1 MDNRSNDD
9 YNTPS
14 QHDRTEERT
23 VYEVIPSSG
32 NGRELEAVKRHQPE
46 TDRGGRGRGRGIF
59 PAFMAGALLIGS
71 LMFASDH
78 YNLFTGD
85 ATPVPGTNGPR
96 VENVSYTSPGGARSV
111 ADIAEQAGPAVV
123 RIGAESRTGGNS
135 SGWYGMQGG
144 SSGAGDLV
152 ESGLGTGFVFDPEGY
167 ILTNEHVIH
176 GAEQVKV
183 TLQGYDEPFVAQV
196 VGSSYELDLAVL
208 KIEGETP
215 FPYLELGE
223 SDQMKIGEWVVAI
236 GNPYDLDYTVT
247 TGVLSAS
254 ERSITIPDQDGT
266 RNYKHLL
273 QTDTAINPGNSGGP
287 LLNMNGQVIG
297 INTAVS
303 SDAQGI
309 GFAIP
314 TSTIKSVLD
323 NLLNDQPIPSPYIGV
338 SLQDLTPQMRET
350 LGLSDNEGVGVA
362 FVQEGDPAAQAGLQS
377 GDIIIGANEDAIG
390 SASDLTE
397 FIQSAK
403 VGEELKLTVIRN
415 EEQMTLDVRIGDRN
429 QTTTIG

>member
-1 MDNRSNDD
+1 MDDRYTNDNQRQD
-9 YNTPS
+9 KQLQANE
-14 QHDRTEERT
+14 QRT
-23 VYEVIPSSG
+23 VYEVYSPLDDSPV
-32 NGRELEAVKRHQPE
+32 LEAVKQEKSRPAR
-46 TDRGGRGRGRGIF
+46 DSRGRGIF

-85 ATPVPGTNGPR
+85 ATPVSDGNSPR
-96 VENVSYTSPGGARSV
+96 VENVSYTSPGGTSSV

-123 RIGAESRTGGNS
+123 RIGAESRTGGNGM
-135 SGWYGMQGG
+135 GWYGMQGG
-144 SSGAGDLV
+144 TSGQGDLV

-176 GAEQVKV
+176 GAEQIKV
-183 TLQGYDEPFVAQV
+183 TLQGYDEPFVAKV

-208 KIEGETP
+208 KIEGEAT
-215 FPYLELGE
+215 FPHLELGE

-254 ERSITIPDQDGT
+254 ERSISIPDQEGT

-323 NLLNDQPIPSPYIGV
+323 NLMNDQPIPSPYIGV
-338 SLQDLTPQMRET
+338 SLQDLDGQMRNS
-350 LGLSDNEGVGVA
+350 LGLSENEGVGVA
-362 FVQEGDPAAQAGLQS
+362 YVQEGDPAAMAGLQP
-377 GDIIIGANEDAIG
+377 GDIIIEANGEAIG
-390 SASDLTE
+390 NTSDLTSI
-397 FIQSAK
+397 IQELK
-403 VGEELKLTVIRN
+403 VGSELKLTLIR
-415 EEQMTLDVRIGDRN
+415 EEQKITVDVRIGDRN
-429 QTTTIG
+429 QSATIS

>member
-1 MDNRSNDD
+1 MDNRYRNDD
-9 YNTPS
+9 YSTHS
-14 QHDRTEERT
+14 QHDRAEERT
-23 VYEVIPSSG
+23 VYEVIPSSD
-32 NGRELEAVKRHQPE
+32 NNQELEAVKRRPSGS
-46 TDRGGRGRGRGIF
+46 DRGQRGRGIF

-85 ATPVPGTNGPR
+85 STPVQGANSPR
-96 VENVSYTSPGGARSV
+96 VENVSYSSPSGTGSV

-123 RIGAESRTGGNS
+123 RIGAESRASNS
-135 SGWYGMQGG
+135 GFGWYGMQGG
-144 SSGAGDLV
+144 SSEGGDLV

-208 KIEGETP
+208 KIEGETA

-254 ERSITIPDQDGT
+254 ERSITIPDQEGT

-287 LLNMNGQVIG
+287 LLNMKGQVIG

-338 SLQDLTPQMRET
+338 SLQDLTPQMRGN
-350 LGLSDNEGVGVA
+350 LGLSDDEGVGVA
-362 FVQEGDPAAQAGLQS
+362 FVQEGDPAAQAGLQP
-377 GDIIIGANEDAIG
+377 GDIIIEANGEAIG
-390 SASDLTE
+390 STTDLTE
-397 FIQSAK
+397 LIQSAQ
-403 VGEELKLTVIRN
+403 VGGELKLTVVRN
-415 EEQMTLDVRIGDRN
+415 EEQLTIDVRIGDRN
-429 QTTTIG
+429 QTTTIS

>member
-1 MDNRSNDD
+1 MDNRYPYDEMKRD
-9 YNTPS
+9 AQEQRPE
-14 QHDRTEERT
+14 QRA
-23 VYEVIPSSG
+23 VYEVYSPLDGSQT
-32 NGRELEAVKRHQPE
+32 LEAVKRTSSE
-46 TDRGGRGRGRGIF
+46 RSRGGGFRGRGIF

-85 ATPVPGTNGPR
+85 SPTSAGTSSSQVQNVSFNPAVGTN
-96 VENVSYTSPGGARSV
+96 SI
-111 ADIAEQAGPAVV
+111 ADIAEKAGPAVV
-123 RIGAESRTGGNS
+123 RIGAETRQSNGGFN
-135 SGWYGMQGG
+135 WYGMQSN
-144 SSGAGDLV
+144 SSQGELA
-152 ESGLGTGFVFDPEGY
+152 ESGLGTGFLFDADGY

-176 GAEQVKV
+176 GAEKV
-183 TLQGYDEPFVAQV
+183 TVKLQGYDEPFVAQV

-208 KIEGETP
+208 KIQGDKP

-254 ERSITIPDQDGT
+254 EREISIPDQEGT

-323 NLLNDQPIPSPYIGV
+323 NLLSDTPIPSPYIGV
-338 SLQDLTPQMRET
+338 SLQDLTPQMRSN
-350 LGLSDNEGVGVA
+350 LGIASDEGVGVA
-362 FVQEGDPAAQAGLQS
+362 YVQAGDPAGQAGLQP
-377 GDIIIGANEDAIG
+377 GDIIVSANGEKIG
-390 SASDLTE
+390 SASDLTSI
-397 FIQSAK
+397 IQNAS
-403 VGEELKLTVIRN
+403 VGDELKLTVMREDQQLTI
-415 EEQMTLDVRIGDRN
+415 DVRIGDRS
-429 QTTTIG
+429 QAATMG

>member
-1 MDNRSNDD
+1 MINGYDNDKSRYDS
-9 YNTPS
+9 YNRES
-14 QHDRTEERT
+14 EERT
-23 VYEVIPSSG
+23 AYEVYPVAGRSS
-32 NGRELEAVKRHQPE
+32 ELEAVPQPQSR
-46 TDRGGRGRGRGIF
+46 TRRSRGIF

-85 ATPVPGTNGPR
+85 AAPPSGSHSTQ
-96 VENVSYTSPGGARSV
+96 VENVSYNPQAGAGSV
-111 ADIAEQAGPAVV
+111 AEIAEQAGPAVV
-123 RIGAESRTGGNS
+123 RIGAESRTTGGS
-135 SGWYGMQGG
+135 GMGWYGMQQGG
-144 SSGAGDLV
+144 GEPGGLV

-183 TLQGYDEPFVAQV
+183 TMQGYDEPFLAQV

-208 KIEGETP
+208 KIEGNAP
-215 FPYLELGE
+215 FPALQLGE

-254 ERSITIPDQDGT
+254 ERTISIPDQQGT

-287 LLNMNGQVIG
+287 LLNMSGQVIG

-303 SDAQGI
+303 SEAQGI

-323 NLLNDQPIPSPYIGV
+323 NLLSDTPIPSPYIGV
-338 SLQDLTPQMRET
+338 SLQDLSPQVRDS
-350 LGLSDNEGVGVA
+350 LGLPQDAGVGVA
-362 FVQEGDPAAQAGLQS
+362 YVQEGDPAAQAGLQP
-377 GDIIIGANEDAIG
+377 GDVITAADGEAIG
-390 SASDLTE
+390 SASELTAL
-397 FIQSAK
+397 IQDAA
-403 VGEELKLTVIRN
+403 VGDELQLTVIR
-415 EEQMTLDVRIGDRN
+415 EGRELTIDVRIGDRS
-429 QTTTIG
+429 QAATLG